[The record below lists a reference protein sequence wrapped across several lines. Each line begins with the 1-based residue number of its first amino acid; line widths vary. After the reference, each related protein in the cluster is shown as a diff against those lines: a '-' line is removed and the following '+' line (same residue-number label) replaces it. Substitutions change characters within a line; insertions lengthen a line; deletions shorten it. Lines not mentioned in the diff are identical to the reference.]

1 MWIFLIILNTIQNE
15 MINVNKE
22 NRDLRKEHIKEKQ
35 ELLANMRKRFNALN
49 QIPDMFSLRDKL
61 SKDIEAIQE
70 EIDYLTEINKCLVGG
85 IVIDSD
91 VGTVMK
97 DYDVTNL
104 IDKPGDNLESPDNI
118 FVERKI

>member
-1 MWIFLIILNTIQNE
+1 
-15 MINVNKE
+15 MINVNAE

-35 ELLANMRKRFNALN
+35 EALVSMRKRLNALN
-49 QIPDMFSLRDKL
+49 QIPEMFSLRDKL
-61 SKDIEAIQE
+61 SKDIEVIQE

-85 IVIDSD
+85 VVIDSD

-104 IDKPGDNLESPDNI
+104 IDGNNTNIDAPNDI
-118 FVERKI
+118 FVEKKI

>member
-1 MWIFLIILNTIQNE
+1 
-15 MINVNKE
+15 MINVNRE

-35 ELLANMRKRFNALN
+35 ETLVDMRKRLNTLN
-49 QIPDMFSLRDKL
+49 QIPEMFSLRDKL
-61 SKDIEAIQE
+61 SKDIDALQE
-70 EIDYLTEINKCLVGG
+70 EIEYLTEINKCLVGG

-104 IDKPGDNLESPDNI
+104 VDGTGSNLEASSDI
-118 FVERKI
+118 FVDQKF